1 MSNKLLEKFIKK
13 VETRLFGLPKA
24 ITNLMNMYMYYLLD
38 YDWLKRHTQLS
49 YDQVMLHTPNK
60 DILVG
65 LDEEG
70 MYISLDNNVTQI
82 AVPCENKFPD
92 IDEVVDFLQSKELI

>member
-38 YDWLKRHTQLS
+38 YDWLKRHTQIS
-49 YDQVMLHTPNK
+49 YDQVILHTPK
-60 DILVG
+60 QDVLVG

-70 MYISLDNNVTQI
+70 MYISLDNNVTQM

-92 IDEVVDFLQSKELI
+92 IDEVVDFLQSKELV